1 MSHVSTLAA
10 PPGLPPAHLKK
21 RTMIK
26 DQIGQSRAT
35 SYDLPADGHKYG
47 KVVVKDEEDAGAVL
61 SNWVAAQPS
70 KPKVSQ
76 RSFVKTNMMALRE
89 GCLTSAQQRKYAQ
102 EHPDIRFKQVYGK
115 ILDKPPVP
123 FKGPYGVPSAEK
135 GPGEDIKKLIEVEF
149 TSFENAEADY
159 PDLSGI
165 TQKGK
170 LPPPRGTKA
179 SSGHDMRH
187 RTQGATE
194 KPAFKMN
201 RFQNIP
207 AKVHNQ

>member
-1 MSHVSTLAA
+1 
-10 PPGLPPAHLKK
+10 
-21 RTMIK
+21 MIK